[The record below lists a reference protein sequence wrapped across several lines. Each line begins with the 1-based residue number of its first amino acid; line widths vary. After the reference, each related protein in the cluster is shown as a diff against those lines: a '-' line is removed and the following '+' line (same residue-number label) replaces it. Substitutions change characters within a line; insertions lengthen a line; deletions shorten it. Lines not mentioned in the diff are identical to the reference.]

1 MAVQRK
7 SHLMRVAA
15 IEWCQNIPQ
24 LQVYLFRRICDDLI
38 KNHMEG
44 RGGFRALLAPLVLR
58 GEVEI
63 VESEIRFLHNGSRIF
78 LCHCEHEKHIYKY
91 QGSEMDVLL
100 IDEITHFTETMYRF
114 LRGRL
119 RQVGLEIPWEF
130 ERLYRRLSLLPG
142 AAETRTAIA
151 AVQT

>member
-100 IDEITHFTETMYRF
+100 IDEANGAARKAHERDKRATETR
-114 LRGRL
+114 LRGWACKIRT
-119 RQVGLEIPWEF
+119 QK
-130 ERLYRRLSLLPG
+130 RRRKLSL
-142 AAETRTAIA
+142 
-151 AVQT
+151 